1 MRTPDRAYRRA
12 VLEVCIVVLLL
23 ALAILLGANI
33 ARAQEP
39 VPSPTPTML
48 AELTTPASPSWLD
61 TATTPVVNFLGRHP
75 LAFLVIGL
83 AILATNG
90 LRVAWPTRAER
101 PRLVAFLLGVLDP
114 VSGNFWALARWL
126 AARVGFP
133 VQTPNT
139 TDPPSGSGKLPDP
152 SALKNPAEGGP

>member
-1 MRTPDRAYRRA
+1 VRIPDRAYRRA
-12 VLEVCIVVLLL
+12 VLEVCVVVLLL
-23 ALAILLGANI
+23 ALAILLGAHL

-39 VPSPTPTML
+39 APSPTPTML

-83 AILATNG
+83 AILVTNG

-101 PRLVAFLLGVLDP
+101 PRLVAFMLGVLDP
-114 VSGNFWALARWL
+114 ISGNFWALARWL
-126 AARVGFP
+126 ASRVGFP
-133 VQTPNT
+133 VQTPKD
-139 TDPPSGSGKLPDP
+139 DPPTGSGTLPDP
-152 SALKNPAEGGP
+152 NAIPKGTD